1 MNFYV
6 AILILKMEE
15 HKQHFWHIM
24 LYFFKKGKNAAEKQR
39 RICAVCGEGAV
50 TDWMCRR
57 WFETFHAGDFSHRTK
72 LHSRVEQLKSKA
84 IKLRHSLRTVNILRR
99 GRQLTK
105 YPNQYSYWWK
115 WKMSF
120 ILQKRLNGLLDQ
132 PNTRIWILSYSLL
145 WGSNVA
151 DCRTNINIF
160 CL

>member
-1 MNFYV
+1 MQLKSKEGFV
-6 AILILKMEE
+6 QCVEKVLWLIECVEGGLRRFMLAI
-15 HKQHFWHIM
+15 
-24 LYFFKKGKNAAEKQR
+24 
-39 RICAVCGEGAV
+39 
-50 TDWMCRR
+50 
-57 WFETFHAGDFSHRTK
+57 SHQTT
-72 LHSRVEQLKSKA
+72 LHGRVEQLKSKA
-84 IKLRHSLRTVNILRR
+84 IKLRHSLRTVNILWR

-151 DCRTNINIF
+151 DCHTDINIF